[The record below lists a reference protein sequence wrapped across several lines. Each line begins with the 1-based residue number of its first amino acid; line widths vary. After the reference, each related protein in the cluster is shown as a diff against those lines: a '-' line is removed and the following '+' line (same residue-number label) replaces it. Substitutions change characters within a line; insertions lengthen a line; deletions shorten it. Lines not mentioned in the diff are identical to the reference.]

1 MKKKT
6 MKKFVNSTFIAL
18 AVGLGTLSM
27 TSSAF
32 ANNSSHFTSTLQAP
46 TSSVRVNVALGEDLA
61 FRADNLS
68 TDIRD
73 RHNSRS
79 INNGFANNGYF
90 GQKDLD
96 RLTKRL
102 KTKMEARLE
111 KNGITV
117 SDDATTVLN
126 LVITDARP
134 NRPTFKQ
141 MSKSAS
147 LSTHS
152 FGVGGA
158 KFEGTLMDASG
169 EQGNVSYGWFETDIR
184 YAQQGS
190 TWSDAH
196 RAIDKFARKTAES
209 LK

>member
-1 MKKKT
+1 MKKIVK
-6 MKKFVNSTFIAL
+6 STIVVL
-18 AVGLGTLSM
+18 AVSLGTLSINGSALAG
-27 TSSAF
+27 SSR
-32 ANNSSHFTSTLQAP
+32 HFTSTLQTPASP
-46 TSSVRVNVALGEDLA
+46 MRIDVTLGEDLT

-73 RHNSRS
+73 KHKSRS

-90 GQKDLD
+90 GQRDLD
-96 RLTKRL
+96 RLTNRL

-111 KNGITV
+111 KNGIKI

-141 MSKSAS
+141 MSKSPS
-147 LSTHS
+147 LSIQS

-158 KFEGTLMDASG
+158 KFEGTLVNTSG
-169 EQGNVSYGWFETDIR
+169 EQGNVSYGWYETDIR
-184 YAQQGS
+184 DAQYGG

-196 RAIDKFARKTAES
+196 RAIDKFARKTAKS